1 MKKEFWH
8 ERNGKEKKEVCALTV
23 RVWKIEW
30 VAGNFVGLVTDLEI
44 LRWLFYQKSSSILK
58 KRYIIIKLLISI
70 YSVN

>member
-44 LRWLFYQKSSSILK
+44 LRWLFYQKSSSI
-58 KRYIIIKLLISI
+58 
-70 YSVN
+70 